1 VFEALGTEAELMT
14 CIAGAA
20 PPLSGDQVRSLAPPE
35 AELELLDGGQPNWWW
50 LISAE

>member
-1 VFEALGTEAELMT
+1 MT
-14 CIAGAA
+14 CISGAE
-20 PPLSGDQVRSLAPPE
+20 PPLTIEQVRELAPPQ